1 MLVPAYDIPAR
12 DAVLALMDLRLRH
25 IPRLPRPRLSRTI
38 HLRTVRRPGPP
49 GVLVVPRPR
58 AVLLHRALRV
68 LVPLEHR
75 LLVQTESVHVQ
86 CHAVRL
92 YTLILFFSRVSRRC
106 TCST

>member
-1 MLVPAYDIPAR
+1 VLVPAYDIPAR
-12 DAVLALMDLRLRH
+12 DTVLPLVNLRLRH
-25 IPRLPRPRLSRTI
+25 IHRLPRLRLSRTI
-38 HLRTVRRPGPP
+38 HLRTVGRPGPP
-49 GVLVVPRPR
+49 GVLVVPRLR

-68 LVPLEHR
+68 PVPLVHR

-86 CHAVRL
+86 LHALRL